1 VKVVLN
7 RVYEVKVMANKQF
20 EFRKAQIERY
30 VKAEYDK
37 KFRKTA
43 RISIRKRHKFMNDM
57 ARKVSK
63 KFGKDVLCLIDFS
76 RGGFFSLISP
86 SHTKS
91 TDLGRLFDSF
101 THTQVAYTSH
111 CLERFSKRTDSNE
124 NCIIKMDS
132 YITDALLTY
141 GENLGHLTCSS
152 GVFAY
157 EVIEGRLIV
166 KTYINFDLLSEEQID
181 RFYGSGTATVLLK
194 ECITDDHGQTDFKL
208 AEE

>member
-1 VKVVLN
+1 
-7 RVYEVKVMANKQF
+7 MSNKQF

-43 RISIRKRHKFMNDM
+43 RISIRKRHKFMDDM

-132 YITDALLTY
+132 YMTDALLTY

-157 EVIEGRLIV
+157 EVIEGRLII

-181 RFYGSGTATVLLK
+181 KFMIYLN
-194 ECITDDHGQTDFKL
+194 D
-208 AEE
+208 